1 MVKSI
6 SGYIHLTKLSVAGNI
21 SNVVVISR
29 DPERHIAINGSLE
42 GSGIAKSL
50 RESDLLDGCT

>member
-1 MVKSI
+1 M
-6 SGYIHLTKLSVAGNI
+6 HLTKLSAAGNI

-29 DPERHIAINGSLE
+29 DPERHIAINASLE
-42 GSGIAKSL
+42 GSGIVKSL